1 MKLIII
7 GGVAGGASAAA
18 RARRLDENAQI
29 VLFERGA
36 DISFANCGLPYHIGG
51 VIPQRENLLVMTPER
66 FTARTGIDVRVR
78 QEVTEIDPAAHV
90 VTVKNLAT
98 GETYAEQYDKLIL
111 APGSSPLRPE
121 IPGIGD
127 ADVMTLWT
135 LGEMDWIKARV
146 DAGAKRAVVVGGG
159 FIGLE
164 VAENLRQRGVA
175 VTLVELLPQVLPT
188 MDAEMAAPLADEL
201 ARNGVEL
208 LLGTAVAAVRRGTV
222 DGGQWTVDG
231 GRGTANELP
240 NREHRTVNG
249 EPQTGATAPTTA
261 PAKNDTDHMPLSTVH
276 CPPSTD
282 LFVELADGRQ
292 LPADFVVMSVGVR
305 PNAELARSA
314 GLEIGARGGI
324 VVNSRLQTSHPDIYA
339 VGDAIQVTDGVLGT
353 PAQIPLAGPANRQG
367 RLAAD
372 NALGATK
379 LYRGTFGAAVVKLFG
394 LTAASV
400 GATEKSLKKA
410 GVAYEKIYTHPFSH
424 ATYYPGAKMLHLK
437 LLFTKDGRLLGA
449 QAVGTEGVDKRMD
462 VLATALRGGMSV
474 FDLEELEL
482 CYAPPYS
489 SAKDPVNFLGFVA
502 GNVLRGETRPVYA
515 DALPAGALRLDVR
528 EPAELLAG
536 ALPGAVNIPL
546 GQLRQRLGELPKE
559 REIVAYCA
567 VGIRGYLAERTLR
580 ARGYNVRNLSGG
592 YTTWRMFHKNDE
604 LRMPNVECSGGNC
617 PMDSQ
622 PPARTETAPEAQ
634 ARSRA
639 AVGQDDRD
647 EAAVKCAAELD
658 VRGMQCPGPVVAVRQ
673 QLDALPPGGTLKIVA
688 DVGGFSRDLP
698 AFCGATGNILISMK
712 EEDGIMN
719 AIVSKGA
726 GCAVGEAM
734 MKGAAAG
741 QGGGGPGR
749 TTLVLFSNDL
759 DKALAAM
766 ILATGFATLGQPV
779 TIYFTFWGL
788 NVLRKEQP
796 PPVQKDILSRMF
808 GFMMPRGAK
817 KLALSKMHMMGMG
830 TAMMKHVM
838 STKGVL
844 PLPEL
849 MRQAQGL
856 GVQFIAC
863 EMAMNV
869 MGLQQEEF
877 IDGVATAGVAEFAAL
892 SAKSTTTLFI

>member
-1 MKLIII
+1 MKLIIV

-18 RARRLDENAQI
+18 RARRMDENAQI
-29 VLFERGA
+29 VLLERGP
-36 DISFANCGLPYHIGG
+36 DISFANCGLPYHVGG
-51 VIPQRENLLVMTPER
+51 VIPQRDSLLVMTPER

-78 QEVTEIDPAAHV
+78 QEVTAVNPVMHT

-98 GETYAEQYDKLIL
+98 EETYVENYDKLIL
-111 APGSSPLRPE
+111 SPGSSPLRPT
-121 IPGIGD
+121 IPGMD
-127 ADVMTLWT
+127 DPDVMTLWT
-135 LGEMDWIKARV
+135 MGDMDRIKARV

-164 VAENLRQRGVA
+164 VAENLRHRGVA
-175 VTLVELLPQVLPT
+175 VTLVEMLPQILPT
-188 MDAEMAAPLADEL
+188 LDPEMASPLAEEL
-201 ARNGVEL
+201 VRNGVEL
-208 LLGTAVAAVRRGTV
+208 VLGAAVKGI
-222 DGGQWTVDG
+222 G
-231 GRGTANELP
+231 
-240 NREHRTVNG
+240 RTVADKSG
-249 EPQTGATAPTTA
+249 LVVT
-261 PAKNDTDHMPLSTVH
+261 
-276 CPPSTD
+276 
-282 LFVELADGRQ
+282 LADGRK

-305 PNAELARSA
+305 PNSELAKSA
-314 GLEIGARGGI
+314 GLEIGTRGGI

-339 VGDAIQVTDGVLGT
+339 VGDAIQVKDGVLGI

-367 RLAAD
+367 RIAAD

-379 LYRGTFGAAVVKLFG
+379 LYRGTLGAAVVKVFG

-437 LLFTKDGRLLGA
+437 LLFNEDRRILGA
-449 QAVGTEGVDKRMD
+449 QAVGTEGVDKRVD
-462 VLATALRGGMSV
+462 VLATAMRGGMSV

-482 CYAPPYS
+482 CYAPPFS

-502 GNVLRGETRPVYA
+502 ANVLRGDTKLAYA
-515 DALPAGALRLDVR
+515 DALPAGALLLDVR
-528 EPAELLAG
+528 EPAEVLAG

-546 GQLRQRLGELPKE
+546 GQLRKRLDELPKN

-592 YTTWRMFHKNDE
+592 YTTWKLVNNSVTVGQCDGVTVKPCGGAPSVTVRE
-604 LRMPNVECSGGNC
+604 SPCASVCAGTSVSGGNRS
-617 PMDSQ
+617 MDSR
-622 PPARTETAPEAQ
+622 PPVRVETEPEAQ

-647 EAAVKCAAELD
+647 EPAAKSAAELD

-673 QLDALPPGGTLKIVA
+673 KLEALKPGETLKIVA

-712 EEDGIMN
+712 EEGGTMD
-719 AIVSKGA
+719 AIVGKSG

-734 MKGAAAG
+734 MKGGTPVTNA
-741 QGGGGPGR
+741 GPGR

-766 ILATGFATLGQPV
+766 ILATGFATIGQSV
-779 TIYFTFWGL
+779 TVFFTFWGL
-788 NVLRKEQP
+788 NVLRKEQA
-796 PPVQKDILSRMF
+796 PPVKKDILSRMF

-817 KLALSKMHMMGMG
+817 KLALSKMHMAGMG

-849 MRQAQGL
+849 IKQAQGL
-856 GVQFIAC
+856 GVQFVAC

-869 MGLQQEEF
+869 MGLQKEELL
-877 IDGVATAGVAEFAAL
+877 DGVETAGVAEFATL